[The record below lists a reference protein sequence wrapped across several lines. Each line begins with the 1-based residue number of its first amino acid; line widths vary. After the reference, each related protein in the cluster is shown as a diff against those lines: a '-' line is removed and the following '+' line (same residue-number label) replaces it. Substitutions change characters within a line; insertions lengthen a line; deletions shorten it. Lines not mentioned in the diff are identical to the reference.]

1 MQSVVARSISVTGM
15 LCRATMVGRNSERVN
30 WRLILQLGNTNLS
43 NWLVS
48 LQNLFRFVG
57 NLFLKK
63 NNNNNNNNNKIV
75 RTKGKLHAL
84 ATTSIS
90 HDSLFRTKRGGRGGG
105 RSYTRNCCLI
115 FRRDR

>member
-1 MQSVVARSISVTGM
+1 MQSIVARSILVAGM
-15 LCRATMVGRNSERVN
+15 LCRATMVGRSSERVN

-63 NNNNNNNNNKIV
+63 KKIITIITT
-75 RTKGKLHAL
+75 RLLERKGNYTRWRQLRFHMILCFEQKE
-84 ATTSIS
+84 
-90 HDSLFRTKRGGRGGG
+90 GGG
-105 RSYTRNCCLI
+105 GEGGVIRGI
-115 FRRDR
+115 VV